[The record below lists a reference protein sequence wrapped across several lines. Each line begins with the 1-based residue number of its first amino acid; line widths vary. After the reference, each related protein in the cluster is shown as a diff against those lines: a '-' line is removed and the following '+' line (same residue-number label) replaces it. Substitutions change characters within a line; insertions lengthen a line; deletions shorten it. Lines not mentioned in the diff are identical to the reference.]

1 LDKQDIKERVKMQN
15 IHEQIITKIH
25 GERDGKAK
33 DKMIISHISRM
44 EGGHSVE
51 FFEGVFFNFRS
62 NKRSRY

>member
-1 LDKQDIKERVKMQN
+1 LEKQDIKERVKMQN
-15 IHEQIITKIH
+15 IH

-51 FFEGVFFNFRS
+51 FFKGVFFNFRS